1 MYRVQD
7 WEAVLSMYIIDAQL
21 KQRER
26 KLNG

>member
-26 KLNG
+26 KPNG